1 MAKSLPLIRIATH
14 LMNNSLSTFTA
25 DSRPP
30 VIDDHYRESI
40 AANAETILNT
50 LFDSLPLTFLEME
63 SINVLVIGAGFF
75 PTFKPFI
82 DSLSKR
88 AIKLTHLKFI
98 LVEPQ
103 VSETDRFDRFFK
115 RNGFDLGYNNIN
127 ISYTVHNQGIKRY
140 LKSAHKTAVDIIY
153 FEHPDLSPIGILFAK
168 NGHHQAKLTLSLRE
182 SVPYLKE
189 IVQPHS
195 IIIASGLFKRDIT
208 QLNALINF
216 SLRIPTHRTQLPGS
230 HTNGSPYNYG
240 LISINDTHRLP
251 DKNPRVIAQ
260 AIRRNDT
267 YYSLLL
273 IFSFILFLSTPPVG
287 KIPSLLMTLALMF
300 YHRYGIKNLGAKL
313 ILIAIQLSILIISTA
328 LIEHLQRHA
337 GN

>member
-1 MAKSLPLIRIATH
+1 
-14 LMNNSLSTFTA
+14 MNHSLSTFIT

-40 AANAETILNT
+40 AANATTILNT
-50 LFDSLPLTFLEME
+50 LFDSLPPIFLEIK
-63 SINVLVIGAGFF
+63 SIHVLVIGAGFF

-88 AIKLTHLKFI
+88 ALKLTHIQFI

-103 VSETDRFDRFFK
+103 QSETDRFDHFFK
-115 RNGFDLGYNNIN
+115 KNGFDSGYNNLK

-140 LKSAHKTAVDIIY
+140 LKSAHKAAVDIIY
-153 FEHPDLSPIGILFAK
+153 FEHPDLSPIGILLAK
-168 NGHHQAKLTLSLRE
+168 NGHPQSKLTVSLRE

-189 IVQPHS
+189 IIQPHS

-216 SLRIPTHRTQLPGS
+216 SLRTPTHQAQLPPS
-230 HTNGSPYNYG
+230 RTNGSPYNYG
-240 LISINDTHRLP
+240 LISINDTHSLP
-251 DKNPRVIAQ
+251 NKNPSTIAKS
-260 AIRRNDT
+260 IRRNDT

-273 IFSFILFLSTPPVG
+273 TFSFILFLSTPPVG
-287 KIPSLLMTLALMF
+287 KIPSIIMTLALMF
-300 YHRYGIKNLGAKL
+300 YHRYGIKNLSAKL

-328 LIEHLQRHA
+328 LIEHLQRQA
-337 GN
+337 GY